1 MDGREGG
8 WEERDGRQVCLVPRC
23 QWDVKELGKGLK
35 METGELVG
43 GFICAPG

>member
-1 MDGREGG
+1 MGEREDGRREMEGRSVWYLAG
-8 WEERDGRQVCLVPRC
+8 

-43 GFICAPG
+43 GFICVPG

>member
-1 MDGREGG
+1 MGEREDGRREMEGRFV
-8 WEERDGRQVCLVPRC
+8 WYLDG
-23 QWDVKELGKGLK
+23 QWGVKELGKGLK